1 MAIKNYILEHPF
13 FYRLYQSIVRKKKNE
28 YLFFDYIF
36 SKISKK
42 KPIRML
48 DICSGDSHILNYVNE
63 HVENYL
69 GVDNNEK
76 YLKNL
81 SKKWPKYKFL
91 NLDIKKKETL
101 EIINNYEPN
110 FIFINGAI
118 HHLDDTTVGSV
129 KFLINKFKNSFFLSV
144 DPIIFN
150 NNFINKIMI
159 DMDRGKFIRTDKEY
173 KKLMSE
179 FEKMIVDDFYT
190 MSFMNIFHYKN
201 FDLKEYY
208 NSWKKI

>member
-13 FYRLYQSIVRKKKNE
+13 FYRLYQFIVKKKKNE

>member
-91 NLDIKKKETL
+91 NLDITKKETL

>member
-1 MAIKNYILEHPF
+1 M
-13 FYRLYQSIVRKKKNE
+13 
-28 YLFFDYIF
+28 
-36 SKISKK
+36 
-42 KPIRML
+42 
-48 DICSGDSHILNYVNE
+48 
-63 HVENYL
+63 ENYL